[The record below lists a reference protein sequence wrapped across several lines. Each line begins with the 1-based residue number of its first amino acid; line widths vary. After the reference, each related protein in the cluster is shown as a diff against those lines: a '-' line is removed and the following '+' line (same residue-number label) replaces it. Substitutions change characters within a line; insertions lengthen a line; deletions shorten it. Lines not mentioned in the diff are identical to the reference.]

1 MNLEFNYDKTVQRII
16 DRATDEVK
24 ERKSTRITDEFL
36 LFSLYKDTQ
45 QIKDILKNM
54 ELVHWKEL

>member
-45 QIKDILKNM
+45 Y
-54 ELVHWKEL
+54 